1 MSAMERLSGM
11 DAFFLYAETPT
22 QHLHVTLCAVLDPA
36 GMPDGYSFGAV
47 RDHIAG
53 RLHLVPPFTR
63 KLQPMPMGI
72 HHPVWVPATDFDLD
86 QHVFRVAIPEPG
98 GQAELAQLVA
108 QVASAPLDRSKP
120 LWELWIVEG
129 LADDRIGLIAKLHHA
144 AIDGVAGVEQ
154 MVNFFDLERE
164 PEDAPPPAEP
174 VDADAVEPTPLE
186 LAAYGIGFRARSIG
200 ELGGLLSRTVS
211 STLAVRRRRSRLDP
225 LSSEDVG
232 GATPLVCPDTPINGA
247 IGARRAVAFARLPL
261 DDIRKVKDVYGATVN
276 DVVLAV
282 CAGALRSFLVERG
295 ALPDQPLV
303 AACPVN
309 VRGEATGGSTTG
321 NKVSTLFSHLRTD
334 LGDPRLRLE
343 ATIRS
348 AAAAKEEHALFEPT
362 TLAAWAEQADP
373 TLARLLLGT
382 YSGRNLA
389 DRHTPPINVMISNVP
404 GPPFPLYL
412 AGAELERAY
421 PMGQILEGVGC
432 NITLMSYRHWI
443 DVGIMAAANL
453 LPDVEDLAARMEPAF
468 AELAGAVGAQV
479 ADGSTGAT

>member
-98 GQAELAQLVA
+98 GQVELAQLVA
-108 QVASAPLDRSKP
+108 QVASTPLDRSKP

-211 STLAVRRRRSRLDP
+211 S
-225 LSSEDVG
+225 
-232 GATPLVCPDTPINGA
+232 
-247 IGARRAVAFARLPL
+247 
-261 DDIRKVKDVYGATVN
+261 
-276 DVVLAV
+276 
-282 CAGALRSFLVERG
+282 
-295 ALPDQPLV
+295 
-303 AACPVN
+303 
-309 VRGEATGGSTTG
+309 
-321 NKVSTLFSHLRTD
+321 
-334 LGDPRLRLE
+334 
-343 ATIRS
+343 
-348 AAAAKEEHALFEPT
+348 
-362 TLAAWAEQADP
+362 

-479 ADGSTGAT
+479 AGGSSGAT